1 MYVVAADK
9 TNDINGELEEI
20 AKPIVEI
27 EIQAKDVAT
36 TT

>member
-1 MYVVAADK
+1 MIQMK
-9 TNDINGELEEI
+9 KLEEI

-27 EIQAKDVAT
+27 EIQAKYVAT